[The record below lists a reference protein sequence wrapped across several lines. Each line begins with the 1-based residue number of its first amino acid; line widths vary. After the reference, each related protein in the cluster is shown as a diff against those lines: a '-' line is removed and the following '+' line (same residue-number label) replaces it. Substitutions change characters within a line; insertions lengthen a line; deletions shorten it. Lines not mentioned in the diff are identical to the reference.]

1 MRLLLGFFV
10 FWALRVIA
18 RRFLAGSLRARQ
30 RYQGA
35 GGFQGHRGADG
46 SAKARRNKT
55 AYDILQVSPNASME
69 EIKVAYRRMVR
80 LYHPDQVSG
89 LGQELQDVAESHM
102 KEINAAYEEL
112 SKYHRE

>member
-1 MRLLLGFFV
+1 M
-10 FWALRVIA
+10 A
-18 RRFLAGSLRARQ
+18 
-30 RYQGA
+30 
-35 GGFQGHRGADG
+35 
-46 SAKARRNKT
+46 
-55 AYDILQVSPNASME
+55 

>member
-1 MRLLLGFFV
+1 M
-10 FWALRVIA
+10 A
-18 RRFLAGSLRARQ
+18 
-30 RYQGA
+30 
-35 GGFQGHRGADG
+35 
-46 SAKARRNKT
+46 
-55 AYDILQVSPNASME
+55 

-112 SKYHRE
+112 SKYHHE

>member
-18 RRFLAGSLRARQ
+18 RRFLMGNLRARQ
-30 RYQGA
+30 RYQAA
-35 GGFQGHRGADG
+35 GGSQGYRGADG
-46 SAKARRNKT
+46 GGKARRTRT
-55 AYDILQVSPNASME
+55 AYDILQVSPTASMA

-112 SKYHRE
+112 SRYHRE

>member
-1 MRLLLGFFV
+1 MRLLLGFVV
-10 FWALRVIA
+10 FWALGVIA
-18 RRFLAGSLRARQ
+18 RRFLMGSLRSRQ
-30 RYQGA
+30 RYQGP
-35 GGFQGHRGADG
+35 GGSQGYGRAEGG
-46 SAKARRNKT
+46 AKARRNRT
-55 AYDILQVSPNASME
+55 AYEILQVSPNASMA

-112 SKYHRE
+112 SKYHHE